1 MYRPY
6 PMLYV
11 AIYGVDSGRTS
22 MNYVSILS
30 GKYSALTVNG
40 ALVQRCNLWA
50 PFTWTQALI
59 TFHWEYTRSQHDVQ
73 LTEVN
78 KVTCMPHWRCE
89 LANCPGVLMLHWAFL
104 PLKMAAQYLSTFL
117 SCAVLH
123 KVCTWNVGV
132 RGSHICEFGPVY
144 SFHLTLNGV
153 TWPRRGT
160 YLGWSWPCSQAV
172 IKSGS
177 GLGMRLGTF

>member
-1 MYRPY
+1 
-6 PMLYV
+6 
-11 AIYGVDSGRTS
+11 
-22 MNYVSILS
+22 MNASTDYI
-30 GKYSALTVNG
+30 
-40 ALVQRCNLWA
+40 
-50 PFTWTQALI
+50 
-59 TFHWEYTRSQHDVQ
+59 HWEYTRSQHDLQ

-104 PLKMAAQYLSTFL
+104 PLKMVAQYLSTFL

-144 SFHLTLNGV
+144 SFHLTLSDV

-160 YLGWSWPCSQAV
+160 YLGWSWPCSQAA

-177 GLGMRLGTF
+177 GLGMRLGTFQQMPIQWFWRIKLWIWFCRLTLPIQN